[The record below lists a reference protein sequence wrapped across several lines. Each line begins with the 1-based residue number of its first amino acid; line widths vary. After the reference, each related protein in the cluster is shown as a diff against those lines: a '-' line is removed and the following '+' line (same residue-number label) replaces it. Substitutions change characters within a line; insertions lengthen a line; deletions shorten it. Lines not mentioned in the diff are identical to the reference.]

1 MEIKK
6 ECRFYVYK
14 AYPRRKQAII
24 DEIKRFYVEERGEEV
39 GDIAAIQ
46 MFEFVKES
54 SDLTLQSG
62 LEGQPQSGGREGSG
76 D

>member
-1 MEIKK
+1 MFIKLTQ
-6 ECRFYVYK
+6 EE
-14 AYPRRKQAII
+14 KQAII

-39 GDIAAIQ
+39 GDIAAIR
-46 MFEFVKES
+46 KGKART
-54 SDLTLQSG
+54 LLLQSG